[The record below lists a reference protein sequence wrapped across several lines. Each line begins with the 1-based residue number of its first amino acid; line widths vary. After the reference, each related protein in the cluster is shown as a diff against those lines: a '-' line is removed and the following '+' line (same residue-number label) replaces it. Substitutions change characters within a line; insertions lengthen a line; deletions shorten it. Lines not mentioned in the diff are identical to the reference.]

1 MESAIFATK
10 KISKPNFI
18 TNQMKQNILAILIG
32 IITISLFSC
41 KPQSS
46 GTTSISVSIQPQK
59 YLVEQLMGNNVAI
72 NVLIPKGSSPATY
85 APSPKQIK
93 DLGDSRI
100 YLRIGHIGFEQAWTD
115 RIAEI
120 NPELIIVDTSKGIPF
135 IDGEDYVHGD
145 HVHKGGI
152 DPHVW
157 TSPKSML
164 TVLKNT
170 QEALIHTFPEQRED
184 ILQRGLQLEEK
195 MRALDEEFKVKIET
209 FANKSFYI
217 FHPAYTYLARDYGME
232 QISIEH
238 KGNEPS
244 AQWLRK
250 LIDKGRELN
259 IKTIFIQEE
268 FDKRNAELLAS
279 ELKIPTVQVNP
290 LSEDWENEMR
300 QTLIKLEKA
309 LK

>member
-1 MESAIFATK
+1 
-10 KISKPNFI
+10 
-18 TNQMKQNILAILIG
+18 MKQNIFAILIG
-32 IITISLFSC
+32 IITIALVSC
-41 KPQSS
+41 KPQ
-46 GTTSISVSIQPQK
+46 TSESTFISVSIQPQK
-59 YLVEQLMGNNVAI
+59 YLVQQLMGIDVAI

-93 DLGDSRI
+93 DLGDSKI
-100 YLRIGHIGFEQAWTD
+100 YLRIGHIGFEQAWTK
-115 RIAEI
+115 RISEI
-120 NPELIIVDTSKGIPF
+120 NPKLIIVDTSKGIPF

-170 QEALIHTFPEQRED
+170 QEALINTFPKQKED
-184 ILQRGLQLEEK
+184 ILHRGQQLEEK
-195 MRALDEEFKVKIET
+195 MRALDEVFKVKIESFT
-209 FANKSFYI
+209 NKSFFI
-217 FHPAYTYLARDYGME
+217 FHPAYTYLARDYGLE

-238 KGNEPS
+238 EGNEPS

-250 LIDKGRELN
+250 LIDKGRELKV
-259 IKTIFIQEE
+259 KTIFIQEE
-268 FDKRNAELLAS
+268 FDKRNAQLLAS
-279 ELKIPTVQVNP
+279 ELNISTVQVNP

-300 QTLIKLEKA
+300 QTLIKLENA
-309 LK
+309 LR

>member
-1 MESAIFATK
+1 MESVIFAIQKIRNK
-10 KISKPNFI
+10 KYKPY
-18 TNQMKQNILAILIG
+18 QMKLNIFAVLIG
-32 IITISLFSC
+32 IITIALVSC
-41 KPQSS
+41 KPKPTGS
-46 GTTSISVSIQPQK
+46 TSISVSIQPQK
-59 YLVEQLMGNNVAI
+59 YLVEQLMGNDVAI

-93 DLGDSRI
+93 DLGESKI

-115 RIAEI
+115 RISEI
-120 NPELIIVDTSKGIPF
+120 NPDLIIVDTSKDIPF

-164 TVLKNT
+164 MVLKNT
-170 QEALIHTFPEQRED
+170 KEALINVFPEQKDD
-184 ILQRGLQLEEK
+184 ILHRGQELEEK
-195 MRALDEEFKVKIET
+195 MLALDEEFKVKIET
-209 FANKSFYI
+209 FASKSFYI
-217 FHPAYTYLARDYGME
+217 FHPAYTYLARDYGLE

-238 KGNEPS
+238 EGNEPS
-244 AQWLRK
+244 AQWLHK

-300 QTLIKLEKA
+300 QTLIKLENA
-309 LK
+309 LR